1 MRKSSYLLAAF
12 LLVGAAAAFSADN
25 GLDAAFHQALCDM
38 GSDLRLM
45 CLAAHPDD
53 EDGATLATYRKQF
66 GIETYA
72 VIATRGEGGQNEA
85 GPELYNELGVLRTFE
100 QLAAA
105 EVTGANVAFLSLP
118 DFGYSKTRQ
127 ETFDKW
133 GREATLRRVVRTIRE
148 IRPDVIITHHN
159 PEDGH
164 GHHQALG
171 EVVLEA
177 FDAAGDADA
186 FPELKEHGLG
196 PWQVKRLYV
205 RTWEKPDNP
214 DAVEVDINAVD
225 PVAGVSYAEIA
236 ARALEKHQSQGMEFF
251 IGQLRSGEMGT
262 WYVPVKAAP
271 REQPEPGAVPPPE
284 GATLFTGLQDRVT
297 QEDRAF
303 ARMEGTRDEFK
314 KRLLP
319 ALSLID
325 ASTPLG
331 ERRLRR
337 ATRAAALAM
346 GLTVELRLS
355 DTELIPGQEARVEV
369 LLTGAGETDCQSVE
383 CSLNPL
389 AWARAQAY
397 TPVKADFA
405 GGKATAVL
413 PFSVPWGQPVN
424 VPHGDHLFDE
434 GFLEPRLEVVARVT
448 CGDQELTLRKPV
460 RFDIAPPVTID
471 FPGEPFVAFAEQDP
485 AAPFK
490 MRATNHAPGPYTATI
505 VISPSSAFKAV
516 REWEKRTLPIEFT
529 NEGEERVVDLP
540 LELQSGIGER
550 EVFVTAMLEGFDYVF
565 HGEGQL
571 LKATVPEGVKVGVI
585 ASYDTV
591 VMNTLDR
598 LRVSHESIGKGEI
611 TPERLASFDVVIVDM
626 RAYHVREDLAA
637 NNQLLLDYV
646 KQGGTGIVMY
656 QKTLEWKPEY
666 APYPIHVSRNRV
678 TVESAPVEVLKP
690 GHPLFTTPN
699 TIVPEDWL
707 SWVQERG
714 LYFPDAWDDHYT
726 PLIRTNDPGEDIPP
740 GSCLIAEYGEG
751 TYLYTAL
758 VWYRQLREAH
768 PGALRVFANMLA
780 LGK

>member
-1 MRKSSYLLAAF
+1 MRKSSYLLSAF
-12 LLVGAAAAFSADN
+12 LLVVAAAAFSADN
-25 GLDAAFHQALCDM
+25 GLDAAFRQALCDM

-53 EDGATLATYRKQF
+53 EDGATLAAYRRQF

-72 VIATRGEGGQNEA
+72 VIATRGEGGQNEV

-105 EVTGANVAFLSLP
+105 EVTGAEVAFLNLP

-127 ETFDKW
+127 EALDQW
-133 GREATLRRVVRTIRE
+133 GREETLRRVVRAIRE

-177 FDAAGDADA
+177 FDAAGNADA
-186 FPELKEHGLG
+186 FPKLKEHGLE
-196 PWQVKRLYV
+196 PWRVKRLYL
-205 RTWEKPDNP
+205 RAWEKPDNP

-225 PVAGVSYAEIA
+225 PLAGVSYAEIA
-236 ARALEKHQSQGMEFF
+236 ARALEKHQSQGMQFF
-251 IGQLRSGEMGT
+251 IDRLRSGEMT
-262 WYVPVKAAP
+262 AWYVPVKTAP
-271 REQPEPGAVPPPE
+271 VQEEGGAVPSPE
-284 GATLFTGLQDRVT
+284 GAALFTGLHDRVT

-314 KRLLP
+314 GRLLP
-319 ALSLID
+319 ALPLID

-337 ATRAAALAM
+337 ASKAAALAM

-355 DTELIPGQEARVEV
+355 DTELIPGQDGQVEV
-369 LLTGAGETDCQSVE
+369 LLTDAGEADCQSVE
-383 CSLNPL
+383 CSLKTL
-389 AWARAQAY
+389 AWARAQVY
-397 TPVKADFA
+397 MPVKADFA
-405 GGKATAVL
+405 EGKATAVL
-413 PFSVPWGQPVN
+413 PFSVPEGQPVN
-424 VPHGDHLFDE
+424 VPHAEHLFDE
-434 GFLEPRLEVVARVT
+434 GFLEPRLDVVARVT
-448 CGDQELTLRKPV
+448 CGDQELTLCEPV

-471 FPGEPFVAFAEQDP
+471 FPGEPFVPFAEQDP
-485 AAPFK
+485 VVPFK
-490 MRATNHAPGPYTATI
+490 MRATNHAPGPYAATI
-505 VISPSSAFKAV
+505 VISPSSAFKAI
-516 REWEKRTLPIEFT
+516 REWEKRTIPIEFT
-529 NEGEERVVDLP
+529 REGEERVIDLP
-540 LELQSGIGER
+540 LELQGGIGER

-565 HGEGQL
+565 HGQGQL

-591 VMNTLDR
+591 VMNTLER
-598 LRVSHESIGKGEI
+598 LRVAHESIDKGEI
-611 TPERLASFDVVIVDM
+611 TPERLALFDVVIVDM
-626 RAYHVREDLAA
+626 RAYHVRDDLVA
-637 NNQLLLDYV
+637 NNQVLLDYI

-656 QKTLEWKPEY
+656 QKTFEWKPEY

-690 GHPLFTTPN
+690 EHPLFTTPN

-714 LYFPDAWDDHYT
+714 LYFPDAWDEQYT
-726 PLIRTNDPGEDIPP
+726 PLIQTNDPGEDIPP